1 MYRIFIVED
10 DAAIAGVIR
19 RHLEG
24 WGYTVRC
31 AERFDDVLSE
41 FAAFDPHLVLLD
53 ISLPFFN
60 GYHWCQEIRRVSKA
74 PILFL
79 TSASDN
85 VNVVM
90 AMQLG
95 GDDLLAKPFDLQ
107 VLSAKVQA
115 LLRRAY
121 DFGPSSHL
129 LSCGAA
135 VLNVS
140 DGTLDAHGQRVE
152 LTRNECRIL
161 QLLLEHKGEI
171 VSRDALMTRLWES
184 DSFVDENTLTVNIAR
199 LRRKL
204 EAAGLPDFI
213 RTRKDIWWRGDGML
227 TAYLKRQW
235 KLLLLLAGAVAVFA
249 AVFAL
254 YSLPV
259 EAVAYAG
266 LLCLMLGLVLFA
278 LGYSAFLRRHRELEG
293 LLRKVH
299 ESVLPLP
306 PPRGVL
312 EADYQALLR
321 AVCADRVRLA
331 AENRDRLE
339 DMTDYYTLWA
349 HQIKTPIAAARLL
362 LQEDPGAVGTEV
374 EVELLKIEQYVDMV
388 LGYLRLDSEST
399 DYVLRDTDLDG
410 LLRQAVRKFA
420 RMFILKKITLDFRET
435 GRTVLTDGKWL
446 SFVVEQVL
454 SNALKY
460 TPAGGRIRIY
470 GDGETL
476 VIADS
481 GIGIRPEDL
490 PRVFEKGF
498 TGYNGREDKK
508 STGIGLYLCRRV
520 MDRLN
525 HGISIVSRPGQGT
538 LVRLDLSRGRRVVE

>member
-1 MYRIFIVED
+1 
-10 DAAIAGVIR
+10 
-19 RHLEG
+19 
-24 WGYTVRC
+24 
-31 AERFDDVLSE
+31 
-41 FAAFDPHLVLLD
+41 
-53 ISLPFFN
+53 
-60 GYHWCQEIRRVSKA
+60 
-74 PILFL
+74 
-79 TSASDN
+79 
-85 VNVVM
+85 
-90 AMQLG
+90 
-95 GDDLLAKPFDLQ
+95 
-107 VLSAKVQA
+107 
-115 LLRRAY
+115 
-121 DFGPSSHL
+121 
-129 LSCGAA
+129 
-135 VLNVS
+135 
-140 DGTLDAHGQRVE
+140 
-152 LTRNECRIL
+152 
-161 QLLLEHKGEI
+161 
-171 VSRDALMTRLWES
+171 
-184 DSFVDENTLTVNIAR
+184 
-199 LRRKL
+199 
-204 EAAGLPDFI
+204 
-213 RTRKDIWWRGDGML
+213 ML

-254 YSLPV
+254 YDLPV

-266 LLCLMLGLVLFA
+266 LLCLVLGLILFA

-331 AENRDRLE
+331 AENRDRLQ

-362 LQEDPGAVGTEV
+362 LQEHPGAVSGEV
-374 EVELLKIEQYVDMV
+374 EVEILKIEQYVEMV
-388 LGYLRLDSEST
+388 LGYLRLDS
-399 DYVLRDTDLDG
+399 

-420 RMFILKKITLDFRET
+420 RMFILKKIALDLRET
-435 GRTVLTDGKWL
+435 GRTVLTDEKWL

-470 GDGETL
+470 GDGETV

-481 GIGIRPEDL
+481 GIGIREEDL

-498 TGYNGREDKK
+498 TGYNGREDRK

-525 HGISIVSRPGQGT
+525 HSISIVSRPGQGT
-538 LVRLDLSRGRRVVE
+538 LVRLDLSRGNRVVE

>member
-1 MYRIFIVED
+1 
-10 DAAIAGVIR
+10 
-19 RHLEG
+19 
-24 WGYTVRC
+24 
-31 AERFDDVLSE
+31 
-41 FAAFDPHLVLLD
+41 
-53 ISLPFFN
+53 
-60 GYHWCQEIRRVSKA
+60 
-74 PILFL
+74 
-79 TSASDN
+79 
-85 VNVVM
+85 
-90 AMQLG
+90 
-95 GDDLLAKPFDLQ
+95 
-107 VLSAKVQA
+107 
-115 LLRRAY
+115 
-121 DFGPSSHL
+121 
-129 LSCGAA
+129 
-135 VLNVS
+135 
-140 DGTLDAHGQRVE
+140 
-152 LTRNECRIL
+152 
-161 QLLLEHKGEI
+161 
-171 VSRDALMTRLWES
+171 
-184 DSFVDENTLTVNIAR
+184 
-199 LRRKL
+199 
-204 EAAGLPDFI
+204 
-213 RTRKDIWWRGDGML
+213 ML

-331 AENRDRLE
+331 AE
-339 DMTDYYTLWA
+339 
-349 HQIKTPIAAARLL
+349 IKTPIAAARLL

-435 GRTVLTDGKWL
+435 GRT
-446 SFVVEQVL
+446 F
-454 SNALKY
+454 
-460 TPAGGRIRIY
+460 R
-470 GDGETL
+470 
-476 VIADS
+476 
-481 GIGIRPEDL
+481 
-490 PRVFEKGF
+490 
-498 TGYNGREDKK
+498 K
-508 STGIGLYLCRRV
+508 SPSSSRCRR
-520 MDRLN
+520 
-525 HGISIVSRPGQGT
+525 
-538 LVRLDLSRGRRVVE
+538 

>member
-1 MYRIFIVED
+1 
-10 DAAIAGVIR
+10 
-19 RHLEG
+19 
-24 WGYTVRC
+24 
-31 AERFDDVLSE
+31 
-41 FAAFDPHLVLLD
+41 
-53 ISLPFFN
+53 
-60 GYHWCQEIRRVSKA
+60 
-74 PILFL
+74 
-79 TSASDN
+79 
-85 VNVVM
+85 
-90 AMQLG
+90 
-95 GDDLLAKPFDLQ
+95 
-107 VLSAKVQA
+107 
-115 LLRRAY
+115 
-121 DFGPSSHL
+121 
-129 LSCGAA
+129 
-135 VLNVS
+135 
-140 DGTLDAHGQRVE
+140 
-152 LTRNECRIL
+152 
-161 QLLLEHKGEI
+161 
-171 VSRDALMTRLWES
+171 
-184 DSFVDENTLTVNIAR
+184 
-199 LRRKL
+199 
-204 EAAGLPDFI
+204 
-213 RTRKDIWWRGDGML
+213 ML

-435 GRTVLTDGKWL
+435 GRTVLTDGKWPP
-446 SFVVEQVL
+446 SWW
-454 SNALKY
+454 SRCY
-460 TPAGGRIRIY
+460 PTP
-470 GDGETL
+470 
-476 VIADS
+476 
-481 GIGIRPEDL
+481 
-490 PRVFEKGF
+490 
-498 TGYNGREDKK
+498 
-508 STGIGLYLCRRV
+508 
-520 MDRLN
+520 
-525 HGISIVSRPGQGT
+525 
-538 LVRLDLSRGRRVVE
+538 

>member
-1 MYRIFIVED
+1 
-10 DAAIAGVIR
+10 
-19 RHLEG
+19 
-24 WGYTVRC
+24 
-31 AERFDDVLSE
+31 
-41 FAAFDPHLVLLD
+41 
-53 ISLPFFN
+53 
-60 GYHWCQEIRRVSKA
+60 
-74 PILFL
+74 
-79 TSASDN
+79 
-85 VNVVM
+85 
-90 AMQLG
+90 
-95 GDDLLAKPFDLQ
+95 
-107 VLSAKVQA
+107 
-115 LLRRAY
+115 
-121 DFGPSSHL
+121 
-129 LSCGAA
+129 
-135 VLNVS
+135 
-140 DGTLDAHGQRVE
+140 
-152 LTRNECRIL
+152 
-161 QLLLEHKGEI
+161 
-171 VSRDALMTRLWES
+171 
-184 DSFVDENTLTVNIAR
+184 
-199 LRRKL
+199 
-204 EAAGLPDFI
+204 
-213 RTRKDIWWRGDGML
+213 ML

-374 EVELLKIEQYVDMV
+374 KVELLKIEQYVDMV